1 MTSTLSSGRPAYATA
16 TMVQFAESDEALVC
30 LVATSDARRIV
41 VTAPPPSSA
50 TASRPAV
57 GSSAEVSWTHGA
69 LRMVPVEL
77 AGIQPERVPLW
88 HFRVV
93 GPVQLVQRRFSVRTP
108 LYLPVQLSHRGRLLA
123 GVTSDLSEGGFRCV
137 LMDAGDPPVAAGD
150 AADVALFLDTADNP
164 VRTRAVV
171 VRAGL
176 ADTLEPSLV
185 LEFRGLAEPDQD
197 RIRSRVFQEMRGWR
211 ADL

>member
-16 TMVQFAESDEALVC
+16 TMVQFATSEEALVC
-30 LVATSDARRIV
+30 LVAASDARRIV
-41 VTAPPPSSA
+41 VTAPAPSRAS
-50 TASRPAV
+50 ASRPAV
-57 GSSAEVSWTHGA
+57 GSAAELSWTHGA

-77 AGIQPERVPLW
+77 TGIQPERVPLW

-108 LYLPVQLSHRGRLLA
+108 LYLPVQLAQRGRLLA

-137 LMDAGDPPVAAGD
+137 LMDAGDPPLTAGEEVD
-150 AADVALFLDTADNP
+150 MALFLDTADNP
-164 VRTRAVV
+164 LRTGAAV

-185 LEFRGLAEPDQD
+185 LEFRGLSEPDQD

-211 ADL
+211 GDL